1 MLNHAIFPQR
11 LQTMKTQASLAAG
24 VLAAVGATACCF
36 GPLLIVTLG
45 FGSSWAARM
54 RGLEPLQPVFA
65 ALTLGFRGFAFH
77 RHYVR
82 PKKCAPGEVCELP
95 QVLRRQ
101 RIAFWIVAAA
111 IVIMATFPLF
121 AEFFY

>member
-65 ALTLGFRGFAFH
+65 ALTLGFMGFAFH
-77 RHYVR
+77 RLYVR